1 MSCCSLVNWVGPI
14 STLCTLCTCKM
25 RNTGIHEMYAGTL
38 AIIDS
43 RLGALLSRYILNSLL
58 HSQDC
63 LIQPRTPKA
72 ENQKLIWHCVKN
84 KNPGW
89 HRWRCRVGQLL
100 FCWYCWPGSLPRH
113 FCMHGMHVFY
123 IFCTAGQVKINILGW
138 RCNSSLRHAQYA
150 QPQCAHHHCLMA
162 YMASF

>member
-1 MSCCSLVNWVGPI
+1 MARCLTKLCKMATERRKMSCCSLVNCVGPI
-14 STLCTLCTCKM
+14 STLCKM
-25 RNTGIHEMYAGTL
+25 RNTYNTGIHQMYAESL

-72 ENQKLIWHCVKN
+72 EDQKLIWHCVRN
-84 KNPGW
+84 QGW

-100 FCWYCWPGSLPRH
+100 FCWYCWPGSLPRP

-123 IFCTAGQVKINILGW
+123 I
-138 RCNSSLRHAQYA
+138 
-150 QPQCAHHHCLMA
+150 
-162 YMASF
+162 